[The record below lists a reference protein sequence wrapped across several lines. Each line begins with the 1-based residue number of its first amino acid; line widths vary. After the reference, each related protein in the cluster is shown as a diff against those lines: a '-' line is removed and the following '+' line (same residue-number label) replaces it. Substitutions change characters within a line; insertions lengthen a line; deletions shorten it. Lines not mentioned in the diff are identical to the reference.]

1 MERSETRLGKAE
13 AAAIALL
20 GGGITAAVF
29 TGVTLTTGPDPP
41 EVKELIAVINRLSRS
56 NDLGA
61 RPISFMVAS
70 GSYASYLAEERG
82 FCEKDRCVFFAQL
95 NPYKTYANG
104 WNELIRQSYALGDI
118 QAWSFSTGTIVIPQ
132 ATFRAY
138 GPHSGYLACTVAHE
152 IAHFQRDHVF
162 QASYHEHHNLNERS
176 EEDKSKEL
184 NRWSRKQELEA
195 DRDAADM
202 LARAG
207 YDGRVC
213 KNDIAFM
220 HRSVGIA
227 TKTDDDS
234 THPGY
239 EERLAAIEKHYKT
252 IEASPPDAE
261 PGPPAQM
268 HYDADTNLLRVIP
281 QPRQS

>member
-1 MERSETRLGKAE
+1 MQRSRNRLGKAE

-20 GGGITAAVF
+20 GGGITAAAIA
-29 TGVTLTTGPDPP
+29 GVTLTAAPAPK
-41 EVKELIAVINRLSRS
+41 EVRELTAVIDRLSRS
-56 NDLGA
+56 NDLGK

-95 NPYKTYANG
+95 NPYKSYANG

-138 GPHSGYLACTVAHE
+138 GPRSGYLACTVAHE

-162 QASYHEHHNLNERS
+162 QASYHEHHNLETS
-176 EEDKSKEL
+176 SDEDKNKEL

-239 EERLAAIEKHYKT
+239 EDRLAAMEKHYKA
-252 IEASPPDAE
+252 IEASPPAPQ
-261 PGPPAQM
+261 PGPPAQVT
-268 HYDADTNLLRVIP
+268 YDANANLLRVIP
-281 QPRQS
+281 QPRL

>member
-1 MERSETRLGKAE
+1 MGKAE

-20 GGGITAAVF
+20 GGGITAAAIA
-29 TGVTLTTGPDPP
+29 GVTLTAAPAPK
-41 EVKELIAVINRLSRS
+41 EVRELTAVIDRLSRS
-56 NDLGA
+56 NDLGN

-82 FCEKDRCVFFAQL
+82 FCKKDRCVFFAQL
-95 NPYKTYANG
+95 NPYKSYANG

-162 QASYHEHHNLNERS
+162 QASYHEHHNLETS
-176 EEDKSKEL
+176 SDDDKAKEL

-239 EERLAAIEKHYKT
+239 EDRLAAMETHYKA
-252 IEASPPDAE
+252 IEASPPAPQ
-261 PGPPAQM
+261 PGPPAQLN
-268 HYDADTNLLRVIP
+268 YDANTNLLRVIP